1 MTEAAPMPP
10 AASAGRLGVDELA
23 FGYGGVPVGRGVSF
37 AVSGGEVLCLLGPN
51 GSGKSTLFKTILQLL
66 APLAGRVA
74 VDGELIRGWSRRR
87 LARAFGYVPQAQLGT
102 FPFTVRDVV
111 LMGRTAHLGLFATPG
126 PGDVRVAEDTLGLLG
141 IAHLA
146 ERPYPGVSGGERQLT
161 LIARALAQEPQILV
175 MDEPTASL
183 DFGNQVRVL
192 AEIQALARRG
202 ITVILSTHDPDQA
215 FLCAHRVALLHRG
228 ELVRVG
234 SPGEVL
240 TPPQLRAVY
249 GVEVEIRPLV
259 LADGRPVHVCVPLLP
274 QGSSATTR
282 PISAAS

>member
-1 MTEAAPMPP
+1 MSPSTAG
-10 AASAGRLGVDELA
+10 ASAARLGVDGLA

-74 VDGELIRGWSRRR
+74 VDGEPIRAWSRRR
-87 LARAFGYVPQAQLGT
+87 LARVFGYVPQAQLGT

-126 PGDVRVAEDTLGLLG
+126 AADVRVADDALGLLG

-146 ERPYPGVSGGERQLT
+146 ARPYPAVSGGERQLT
-161 LIARALAQEPQILV
+161 LIARALAQQPEILV

-228 ELVRVG
+228 ELMRVG
-234 SPGEVL
+234 PPAEVL
-240 TPPQLRAVY
+240 TAPQLRDVY
-249 GVEVEIRPLV
+249 GVEVEIQQLV
-259 LADGRPVHVCVPLLP
+259 LADGRRAQVCVPLLP
-274 QGSSATTR
+274 RGG
-282 PISAAS
+282 